1 LQLPLTIPIGSTVE
15 AYEKQG
21 TMLLGVG
28 RSLMP
33 EPRLEDDIAYYG
45 YERCDECGDRH
56 DPEQS
61 HAGDGE
67 PDRMWGDED

>member
-1 LQLPLTIPIGSTVE
+1 
-15 AYEKQG
+15 
-21 TMLLGVG
+21 MLLGVG
-28 RSLMP
+28 MSLMP

-45 YERCDECGDRH
+45 YERCDECGERH
-56 DPEQS
+56 DSEQS